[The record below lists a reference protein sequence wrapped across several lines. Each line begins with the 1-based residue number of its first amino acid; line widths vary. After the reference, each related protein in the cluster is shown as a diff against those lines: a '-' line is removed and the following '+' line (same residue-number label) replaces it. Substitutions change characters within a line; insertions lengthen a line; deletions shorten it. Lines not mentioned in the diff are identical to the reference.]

1 MDQVFAPYRHAT
13 STNAQMLLFRK
24 KVNLTQEKRGEGKRE
39 KVCKFDY
46 INTFPLHSFI
56 YNKYI
61 Y

>member
-1 MDQVFAPYRHAT
+1 MTA
-13 STNAQMLLFRK
+13 FRIRKKK

-61 Y
+61 YSKSGNNES

>member
-1 MDQVFAPYRHAT
+1 MDQVFAPRQHP
-13 STNAQMLLFRK
+13 QMTAAFISK
-24 KVNLTQEKRGEGKRE
+24 KGQSDTGKEREGKRE

>member
-1 MDQVFAPYRHAT
+1 MTAFRI
-13 STNAQMLLFRK
+13 RK
-24 KVNLTQEKRGEGKRE
+24 KKKKGQSDTGKEREGKRE

-61 Y
+61 YSKSSNNES